1 MLNLAWGLM
10 FTDRVDDSDAILCY
24 RNTRHQH
31 EVPPPE
37 MGSGTICVPGGDGGG
52 NAVHYLQST
61 LTVRIPGSQ
70 RTVETAALDGE
81 IGQSR
86 TPC

>member
-1 MLNLAWGLM
+1 MVIRVVKVQTGLTPLDEACR
-10 FTDRVDDSDAILCY
+10 F
-24 RNTRHQH
+24 
-31 EVPPPE
+31 
-37 MGSGTICVPGGDGGG
+37 CVLGGDGGG